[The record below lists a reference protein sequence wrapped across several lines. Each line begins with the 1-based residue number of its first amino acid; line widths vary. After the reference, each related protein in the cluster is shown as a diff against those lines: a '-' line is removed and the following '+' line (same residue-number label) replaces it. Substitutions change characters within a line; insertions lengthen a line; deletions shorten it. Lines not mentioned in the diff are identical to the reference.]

1 MTSAINSV
9 NPDPLVSGNLPS
21 VSTEPLKTAAPK
33 ENPKTIPK
41 EELKGKTVFEAITM
55 QAKADGA
62 IRAGDTPSISKL
74 VGHFPKEGDNV
85 VADYYMEGDKKFF
98 KFDVT
103 WKATVNDKDVEF
115 TQVIY
120 TSIEI
125 PTDGLKL
132 KGASNQAY
140 EVAKSYEL
148 LQRNLTEKLITSDI
162 KAIRQNALVS
172 FEKTTP
178 NLNLDNYKVSYI
190 PKTSSGN
197 LDVGLLKLDK
207 RPKIN
212 LDKKIGLV
220 FASRLQKMQG
230 LNVILLAEGSG
241 SVKAECDRKDA
252 GLPAKVDANVYK
264 AHVDG
269 QLKEV
274 KKQNKAALAP
284 VKVANADAI
293 EVKQLRNELDG
304 LLNERQGDLAL
315 LEEKRQEIEN
325 KFDAIPEIK
334 ELQEVK
340 KRSGELLIVLENQLN
355 SREVSDKNKKELE
368 PEIAS
373 LEKQIQE
380 IEEKIISMK
389 KAILEDPIIEEEG
402 EGERFELKVEEE
414 AEFGNKSVVI
424 DFEDLESSDTE
435 LLESEEESRDIS
447 DIFRDGVE
455 LGKYSPMPNDDQSNN
470 KELK

>member
-1 MTSAINSV
+1 MTAAINGA
-9 NPDPLVSGNLPS
+9 NPLNPLVSGNLSS
-21 VSTEPLKTAAPK
+21 VSTGSLKTETPKETPKTSLPK
-33 ENPKTIPK
+33 ENF
-41 EELKGKTVFEAITM
+41 KGKTVFEAITM
-55 QAKADGA
+55 QAKADET
-62 IRAGDTPSISKL
+62 IKEDDNPRISKL
-74 VGHFPKEGDNV
+74 VGHFPKEGDSIM
-85 VADYYMEGDKKFF
+85 ADHYMEGDKKFF

-103 WKATVNDKDVEF
+103 WKATVNDKSVEF

-125 PTDGLKL
+125 PADDSKL

-162 KAIRQNALVS
+162 KAIRDNALIS

-178 NLNLDNYKVSYI
+178 NLNIANYKVSYI
-190 PKTSSGN
+190 PKTLSGN

-207 RPKIN
+207 IPKKN
-212 LDKKIGLV
+212 PDKKIGLV

-230 LNVILLAEGSG
+230 QNVILLSEGSG

-252 GLPAKVDANVYK
+252 GLPAKVDDKDYK
-264 AHVDG
+264 VHLGDKV
-269 QLKEV
+269 KEV
-274 KKQNKAALAP
+274 EKQNIKALAQG
-284 VKVANADAI
+284 KVANADAI
-293 EVKQLRNELDG
+293 TIKQEQKDLKD
-304 LLNERQGDLAL
+304 LLAKVPGDNDVVGAL
-315 LEEKRQEIEN
+315 KDFKK

-340 KRSGELLIVLENQLN
+340 KGSGELLIVLKNQLN
-355 SREVSDKNKKELE
+355 SREVSDENKKELE

-389 KAILEDPIIEEEG
+389 KAVLEDPIIEEEEV

-424 DFEDLESSDTE
+424 DFEDLESSDAE
-435 LLESEEESRDIS
+435 LLESEEES
-447 DIFRDGVE
+447 
-455 LGKYSPMPNDDQSNN
+455 
-470 KELK
+470 